1 MLLNQNTAKT
11 LEKQLLN
18 YIGSFNA
25 WKLFI
30 KILDIIDNNNYY
42 QLKIIKLMKKVL
54 KKLHLWLGLTF
65 GIPLVILGIT
75 GSIIILSFSFSDIKR
90 IVSNAESYNPSPQE
104 IIEIINLVKEG
115 EVSELRFPEK
125 IDGTM
130 SIRLSNKKRFSLN
143 LQTMVMEPDL
153 QDSFTRIMI
162 KLHSKLLLSNGDF
175 ITGISG
181 IILFFLSISGM
192 ILSIPKI
199 FSLKDVKLKMH
210 LKGKP
215 FYYNLHT
222 VIGFWAFLFL
232 IIMSF
237 SGVYLT
243 FPDGLA
249 KPVKN
254 LLQVKPFKLEED
266 FQASLQSFEMEKI
279 IFSAKNAIPNA
290 RITRIYLPSKS
301 NNYFNIT
308 MKQGL
313 FPVKVFLDNAGN
325 ILQIKKSE
333 TYTIGEKIAF
343 LIPYLHK
350 NENVSGI
357 WWGWRIIIF
366 IIGFLPI
373 VFTFTGFK
381 LWRKRN
387 NRFLS

>member
-1 MLLNQNTAKT
+1 M
-11 LEKQLLN
+11 
-18 YIGSFNA
+18 
-25 WKLFI
+25 
-30 KILDIIDNNNYY
+30 IDNNNYY
-42 QLKIIKLMKKVL
+42 QLKIINLMKKVL

-65 GIPLVILGIT
+65 GIPLIILGIT
-75 GSIIILSFSFSDIKR
+75 GSIIILSFSFSDIKQ
-90 IVSNAESYNPSPQE
+90 IASNAESYNPSPQE

-143 LQTMVMEPDL
+143 LQTMVIKPDL
-153 QDSFTRIMI
+153 QDSFTKIMI

-181 IILFFLSISGM
+181 VILFFLSISGM
-192 ILSIPKI
+192 ILLIPKI
-199 FSLKDVKLKMH
+199 FSLKDLKLKMH
-210 LKGKP
+210 LKGKS

-237 SGVYLT
+237 SGVYLA
-243 FPDGLA
+243 FPNGFG

-254 LLQVKPFKLEED
+254 LLQVKSFKAEQD
-266 FQASLQSFEMEKI
+266 FNKDSQNFDMEKI

-325 ILQIKKSE
+325 ILKIHKSE
-333 TYTIGEKIAF
+333 TYTIGEKVVF
-343 LIPYLHK
+343 LISYLHK
-350 NENVSGI
+350 NENMSGI
-357 WWGWRIIIF
+357 WWGWRLIIF

-373 VFTFTGFK
+373 IFTFTGFK
-381 LWRKRN
+381 LWIRKRN
-387 NRFLS
+387 NRVLR